1 MYDPHA
7 DPTAKDIE
15 DATARYLAHH
25 ELAPGE
31 SVSHVVTLA
40 EVVQFY
46 DDGRPPSY
54 RRVRIADVRTHP
66 AILERQLRPP
76 PGAETRPLAA
86 GVLGRLGPVPRG
98 RLVPFPGF
106 PARHRR
112 DDRLRLRRLRV
123 RVCGDE

>member
-66 AILERQLRPP
+66 AILEGLVRHT
-76 PGAETRPLAA
+76 AEDLNAKQHPTTDANS
-86 GVLGRLGPVPRG
+86 GRHPVPR
-98 RLVPFPGF
+98 RN
-106 PARHRR
+106 
-112 DDRLRLRRLRV
+112 
-123 RVCGDE
+123 